1 LCYTSGTISG
11 EQKLTLGLR
20 RTFAGAIGI
29 AVTCL
34 LGAARTGGQAE
45 SAQKPLMAE
54 QYFKNVQVLR
64 GISVKEFMD
73 TMGFFAA
80 SLGENCTFCHVE
92 ESSGDWTKY
101 ADDNANK
108 QTARKMILM
117 MNAINKSYFGGRRM
131 LTCYSCHRGG
141 ETPRVTPNLAE
152 QYSAPVLEVPDNITE
167 QAPGAPSADQVL
179 DKYIQA
185 LGGAQRLARLT
196 SFVARGTYQGYDD
209 PEKHASEIYAKA
221 PDERTIIV
229 HGANG
234 ESTTTYDGHSGWIAA
249 PDTDQPMPVMTLT
262 GGDLHGA
269 KVDATL
275 SFPAGIKQAFSQ
287 WRAGFPTTL
296 NDRDVQ
302 VVQGSNPGETPVKFY
317 FDQQSGLLVRV
328 VRYTNLPVGLNPT
341 QIDFADYREVAGVKV
356 PFRWTVTWTDG
367 RSVTELN
374 QVQPNAA
381 IDAAK
386 FAKPAPP
393 SAVKS
398 AKP

>member
-1 LCYTSGTISG
+1 MRPPLQRTI
-11 EQKLTLGLR
+11 
-20 RTFAGAIGI
+20 AGALGT
-29 AVTCL
+29 ALACL
-34 LGAARTGGQAE
+34 LFAPPAAAQAE

-73 TMGFFAA
+73 AMGFFAA

-92 ESSGDWTKY
+92 ESSGDWAKY

-117 MNAINKSYFGGRRM
+117 MTAINKNYFGGRRM

-152 QYSAPVLEVPDNITE
+152 QYSAPVLEVPDEITE
-167 QAPGAPSADQVL
+167 QAPGVPSADQVL

-185 LGGAQRLARLT
+185 LGGVQRLASLT

-209 PEKHASEIYAKA
+209 PEKRAAEIYAKA
-221 PDERTIIV
+221 PDERTIVV
-229 HGANG
+229 HTGNG
-234 ESTTTYDGHSGWIAA
+234 DSTSAYDGHSGWIAA

-262 GGDLHGA
+262 GGDLQGA
-269 KVDATL
+269 KVDASV
-275 SFPAGIKQAFSQ
+275 SFPAGIKQAFSR
-287 WRAGFPTTL
+287 WIVGLPATI

-302 VVQGSNPGETPVKFY
+302 VVQGSNPGESPVKFY

-328 VRYTNLPVGLNPT
+328 LRYTNLPVGLNPT
-341 QIDFADYREVAGVKV
+341 QIDYADYRDVSGIKL

-374 QVQPNAA
+374 QVQLNAA
-381 IDAAK
+381 IDAAR

-393 SAVKS
+393 APIKS

>member
-1 LCYTSGTISG
+1 MR
-11 EQKLTLGLR
+11 LGLWR
-20 RTFAGAIGI
+20 AKLGSILIMGMCLFA
-29 AVTCL
+29 
-34 LGAARTGGQAE
+34 AALADAQAD
-45 SAQKPLMAE
+45 ATQKPLMAE

-64 GISVKEFMD
+64 GISVKELMD

-92 ESSGDWTKY
+92 ESSGDWAKY
-101 ADDNANK
+101 AEDNANK

-152 QYSAPVLEVPDNITE
+152 QYSAPVLEVPDEITE
-167 QAPGAPSADQVL
+167 TPPGAPSADQIL
-179 DKYIQA
+179 DKYLQA
-185 LGGAQRLARLT
+185 LGGPQRLAGLT

-209 PEKHASEIYAKA
+209 PEKRPAEIYAKA
-221 PDERTIIV
+221 PDERTVVV

-249 PDTDQPMPVMTLT
+249 PETDQPMPVMELT
-262 GGDLHGA
+262 GGDLQGA
-269 KVDATL
+269 KVDAAL
-275 SFPAGIKQAFSQ
+275 SFPGGIKQAFSQ
-287 WRAGFPTTL
+287 WRVGFTTSL

-302 VVQGSNPGETPVKFY
+302 VVQGSNPGESPVKFY

-341 QIDFADYREVAGVKV
+341 QIDFADYREVSGVKL

-367 RSVTELN
+367 RSITELS

-381 IDAAK
+381 IPAAR
-386 FAKPAPP
+386 FARPAAPAPAKP
-393 SAVKS
+393 S
-398 AKP
+398 KP

>member
-1 LCYTSGTISG
+1 MTVAV
-11 EQKLTLGLR
+11 R
-20 RTFAGAIGI
+20 RTMVSAM

-34 LGAARTGGQAE
+34 LAAARTGGQAE

-54 QYFKNVQVLR
+54 EYFKNVQVLR

-92 ESSGDWTKY
+92 DSGGDWAKY

-117 MNAINKSYFGGRRM
+117 MGAINKSYFGGRRM

-141 ETPRVTPNLAE
+141 ELPRVTPNLAE
-152 QYSAPVLEVPDNITE
+152 QYSAPALEVPDDITE
-167 QAPGAPSADQVL
+167 QAAGVPSADQIL

-185 LGGAQRLARLT
+185 VGGTQRLAGLT
-196 SFVARGTYQGYDD
+196 SLIARGTYQGYDD
-209 PEKHASEIYAKA
+209 PEKRAVEIYAKA
-221 PDERTIIV
+221 PDERAIIV
-229 HGANG
+229 HTPNG
-234 ESTTTYDGHSGWIAA
+234 DTTIAYDGRSGWIAA

-262 GGDLHGA
+262 GGDLQGA
-269 KVDATL
+269 KLDASI
-275 SFPAGIKQAFSQ
+275 SFSGGIKQLFSQ
-287 WRAGFPTTL
+287 WRVGFPTSI
-296 NDRDVQ
+296 NDRDVY
-302 VVQGSNPGETPVKFY
+302 VVQGSNPGEFPIKFY

-328 VRYTNLPVGLNPT
+328 MRYTNLPVGLNPT
-341 QIDFADYREVAGVKV
+341 QIDFADYRDVSGIKV

-367 RSVTELN
+367 RSITELN
-374 QVQPNAA
+374 QVQLNAT

-386 FAKPAPP
+386 FAKPPAP
-393 SAVKS
+393 AKS
-398 AKP
+398 ARP

>member
-1 LCYTSGTISG
+1 MIPGRR
-11 EQKLTLGLR
+11 QKMASKMATATLVTVTLLL
-20 RTFAGAIGI
+20 
-29 AVTCL
+29 AVV
-34 LGAARTGGQAE
+34 RTGGQDE

-92 ESSGDWTKY
+92 ESSGDWSKY

-117 MNAINKSYFGGRRM
+117 MNAINKGYFGGRRM

-152 QYSAPVLEVPDNITE
+152 QYSAPVLEVPDEITE
-167 QAPGAPSADQVL
+167 QAAGAPSADQIL
-179 DKYIQA
+179 DKYVQA
-185 LGGAQRLARLT
+185 LGGAQRLASLT
-196 SFVARGTYQGYDD
+196 SFSARGTYQGYDD
-209 PEKHASEIYAKA
+209 PEKRPAEIYAKA
-221 PDERTIIV
+221 PNERVVIV
-229 HGANG
+229 HTPNG
-234 ESTTTYDGHSGWIAA
+234 DSTTTYDGHSGWIAA

-262 GGDLHGA
+262 GGDLQGA

-275 SFPAGIKQAFSQ
+275 VFPDRIKQLFSQ
-287 WRAGFPTTL
+287 WRVGFPTNI
-296 NDRDVQ
+296 NDRDVE
-302 VVQGSNPGETPVKFY
+302 VVQGSNPGESAVKFY
-317 FDQQSGLLVRV
+317 FDQQSGLLLRV

-341 QIDFADYREVAGVKV
+341 QIDFSDYRDVSGVKI

-367 RSVTELN
+367 RSITELS

-381 IDAAK
+381 MDAAK

-393 SAVKS
+393 APTKAVKP
-398 AKP
+398 KP

>member
-1 LCYTSGTISG
+1 LI
-11 EQKLTLGLR
+11 LGFR
-20 RTFAGAIGI
+20 RTVLTAVVI
-29 AVTCL
+29 ALACL
-34 LGAARTGGQAE
+34 LATAQTGGQTE

-54 QYFKNVQVLR
+54 QYFKNIQVLR

-92 ESSGDWTKY
+92 ESSGDWSKY
-101 ADDNANK
+101 AVDNANK

-117 MNAINKSYFGGRRM
+117 MTAINKSYFGGRRM

-141 ETPRVTPNLAE
+141 ETPRVTPNLEE
-152 QYSAPVLEVPDNITE
+152 QYSAPVLEEPDEITE
-167 QAPGAPSADQVL
+167 QPAGAPSAEQIL

-185 LGGAQRLARLT
+185 LGGAQRLGGLT
-196 SFVARGTYQGYDD
+196 SFVAKGTYQGFDD
-209 PEKHASEIYAKA
+209 PEKHPLEMYAKP
-221 PDERTIIV
+221 PDERTTIV
-229 HGANG
+229 QTGNG
-234 ESTTTYDGHSGWIAA
+234 LSTTTFDGHSAWIAA
-249 PDTDQPMPVMTLT
+249 PDTDQPMPLMTLT
-262 GGDLHGA
+262 GGDLQGA
-269 KVDATL
+269 RVDAML

-287 WRAGFPTTL
+287 WRVGPPTTI

-302 VVQGSNPGETPVKFY
+302 VVQGSNTGESPVKFY

-328 VRYTNLPVGLNPT
+328 LRYTNLPVGLNPT
-341 QIDFADYREVAGVKV
+341 QVDYADYRDVSGLKM

-367 RSVTELN
+367 RSVTELA
-374 QVQPNAA
+374 QVQPNVP

-393 SAVKS
+393 PVKS

>member
-1 LCYTSGTISG
+1 MPPLRPSIASLIATAVLCLIAAPGGRAQTQSS
-11 EQKLTLGLR
+11 QPL
-20 RTFAGAIGI
+20 FAE
-29 AVTCL
+29 
-34 LGAARTGGQAE
+34 R
-45 SAQKPLMAE
+45 
-54 QYFKNVQVLR
+54 YFKNVQVLR
-64 GISVKEFMD
+64 GIPVKEFMD

-92 ESSGDWTKY
+92 ESSGDWSKY
-101 ADDNANK
+101 AVDNANK

-117 MNAINKSYFGGRRM
+117 MTAINKSYFGGRRM

-152 QYSAPVLEVPDNITE
+152 QYSAPVLEVPDEITE
-167 QAPGAPSADQVL
+167 QAPGAPPADQVL

-185 LGGAQRLARLT
+185 LGGAGRVAAIKR
-196 SFVARGTYQGYDD
+196 FIARGTYQGYDD
-209 PEKHASEIYAKA
+209 PEKRPAEIYAEA
-221 PDERTIIV
+221 PDKRTVIV

-234 ESTTTYDGHSGWIAA
+234 QSTATFDGRSGWIAA
-249 PDTDQPMPVMTLT
+249 PETDQPMPVMALT
-262 GGDLHGA
+262 GGDLQGA
-269 KVDATL
+269 KVDAAV
-275 SFPAGIKQAFSQ
+275 SFPAGTKSAFSQ
-287 WRAGFPTTL
+287 WRVGYPTNI

-302 VVQGSNPGETPVKFY
+302 VVQGSNLGEPPVKFY
-317 FDQQSGLLVRV
+317 FDQQSGLLLRV

-341 QIDFADYREVAGVKV
+341 QIDFADYRDVAGVKM

-367 RSVTELN
+367 RSVTELA

-381 IDAAK
+381 IEPAK

-393 SAVKS
+393 APAKS

>member
-1 LCYTSGTISG
+1 MI
-11 EQKLTLGLR
+11 LGLR
-20 RTFAGAIGI
+20 RTLISTAAIALG
-29 AVTCL
+29 CL
-34 LGAARTGGQAE
+34 LAALRTGGQVE

-92 ESSGDWTKY
+92 ESSGDWSKY
-101 ADDNANK
+101 ADDNTNK

-117 MNAINKSYFGGRRM
+117 MTAINKSYFGGRRM

-152 QYSAPVLEVPDNITE
+152 QYSAPVLEEPDEITD
-167 QAPGAPSADQVL
+167 QLVGAPSADQIL

-185 LGGAQRLARLT
+185 LGGAQRLATLT
-196 SFVARGTYQGYDD
+196 SLVAKGTYQGYDD
-209 PEKHASEIYAKA
+209 PDKRPLEMYAKA
-221 PDERTIIV
+221 PDERAIIV
-229 HGANG
+229 QTGNG
-234 ESTTTYDGHSGWIAA
+234 TSTTTFDGHSGWIAA
-249 PDTDQPMPVMTLT
+249 PNTDQPMPVMTLT
-262 GGDLHGA
+262 GGDLQGA
-269 KVDATL
+269 REDAML
-275 SFPAGIKQAFSQ
+275 CFPAGIKQAFSQ
-287 WRAGFPTTL
+287 WRVGPPTTI

-302 VVQGSNPGETPVKFY
+302 VVQGSNPGESPVKFY

-328 VRYTNLPVGLNPT
+328 LRYTNLPVGLNPT
-341 QIDFADYREVAGVKV
+341 QVDYADYRGLAGFML

-367 RSVTELN
+367 RSITELS
-374 QVQPNAA
+374 QVQPNVP

-393 SAVKS
+393 LAKS

>member
-1 LCYTSGTISG
+1 MIVSVL
-11 EQKLTLGLR
+11 
-20 RTFAGAIGI
+20 GI
-29 AVTCL
+29 AVLCL
-34 LGAARTGGQAE
+34 LGTARIGGQTE
-45 SAQKPLMAE
+45 SAQKPLIAE
-54 QYFKNVQVLR
+54 EYFKNVRVLR

-92 ESSGDWTKY
+92 ESSGDWANY
-101 ADDNANK
+101 AEDNANK

-117 MNAINKSYFGGRRM
+117 MTTINKSYFGGRRM

-152 QYSAPVLEVPDNITE
+152 QYSVPVLEVPDEITE
-167 QAPGAPSADQVL
+167 QAPGAPSADQIL
-179 DKYIQA
+179 EKYIQA
-185 LGGAQRLARLT
+185 LGGTQRLANLT

-209 PEKHASEIYAKA
+209 PEKRAAEIYAKA

-229 HGANG
+229 HTPSGD
-234 ESTTTYDGHSGWIAA
+234 STTTYDGRAGWIAA

-262 GGDLHGA
+262 GGDLQGA
-269 KVDATL
+269 KVDASV
-275 SFPAGIKQAFSQ
+275 SFPRDIKQVFSQ
-287 WRAGFPTTL
+287 WRVGLPSTID
-296 NDRDVQ
+296 DRDVQ
-302 VVQGSNPGETPVKFY
+302 VVQGSNPDESPVKFY
-317 FDQQSGLLVRV
+317 FDQQSGLLLRV

-341 QIDFADYREVAGVKV
+341 QIDFADYRDVSDVKM
-356 PFRWTVTWTDG
+356 PFRWTVTWTGG

-374 QVQPNAA
+374 QVQPNVA

-386 FAKPAPP
+386 FAKPATLAP
-393 SAVKS
+393 AKS

>member
-1 LCYTSGTISG
+1 MILGFRQTILS
-11 EQKLTLGLR
+11 TVSIALG
-20 RTFAGAIGI
+20 
-29 AVTCL
+29 CL
-34 LGAARTGGQAE
+34 LAAVRTGGQAE

-54 QYFKNVQVLR
+54 QYFKNIQVLR

-92 ESSGDWTKY
+92 ESSGDWSKY
-101 ADDNANK
+101 ADDNTNK

-117 MNAINKSYFGGRRM
+117 MTAINKSYFGGRRM

-152 QYSAPVLEVPDNITE
+152 QYSAPVLEEPDEITE
-167 QAPGAPSADQVL
+167 QLAGAPSADQIL

-185 LGGAQRLARLT
+185 LGGTQRLATLT
-196 SFVARGTYQGYDD
+196 SLVAKGTYQGYDD
-209 PEKHASEIYAKA
+209 PEKRPLEMYAKA
-221 PDERTIIV
+221 PDERAMIV
-229 HGANG
+229 QTGNG
-234 ESTTTYDGHSGWIAA
+234 PSTTTFDGHSGWIAA

-262 GGDLHGA
+262 GGDLQGA
-269 KVDATL
+269 REDAML
-275 SFPAGIKQAFSQ
+275 CFPAGIKQAFSQ
-287 WRAGFPTTL
+287 WRVGPPTTI

-302 VVQGSNPGETPVKFY
+302 VVQGSNPGESPVKFY

-328 VRYTNLPVGLNPT
+328 LRYTNLPVGLNPT
-341 QIDFADYREVAGVKV
+341 QVDYGDYRDLAGFML

-367 RSVTELN
+367 RSITELS
-374 QVQPNAA
+374 QVQPNVP

-393 SAVKS
+393 LAKSKAVVRELR
-398 AKP
+398 

>member
-1 LCYTSGTISG
+1 MHAGM
-11 EQKLTLGLR
+11 R
-20 RTFAGAIGI
+20 RTLLSSMLITA
-29 AVTCL
+29 TCL
-34 LGAARTGGQAE
+34 FAAPRTGGQAE
-45 SAQKPLMAE
+45 STQTPLRAE

-64 GISVKEFMD
+64 GISVKELMD

-92 ESSGDWTKY
+92 ESSGDWSKY
-101 ADDNANK
+101 AEDNANK
-108 QTARKMILM
+108 QTARKMMLM

-141 ETPRVTPNLAE
+141 ETPRLTPNLAE
-152 QYSAPVLEVPDNITE
+152 QYSAPVLEVPDEITE
-167 QAPGAPSADQVL
+167 SAPGAPSPDQIL

-185 LGGAQRLARLT
+185 LGGSQRVAGLT

-209 PEKHASEIYAKA
+209 PEKRVAEIYAKA
-221 PDERTIIV
+221 PNERAIVV

-234 ESTTTYDGHSGWIAA
+234 LSTTTYDGHSGWIAA
-249 PDTDQPMPVMTLT
+249 PETDQPMPVMALT
-262 GGDLHGA
+262 GGDLQGA

-275 SFPAGIKQAFSQ
+275 CFPLEVKQAFSQ
-287 WRAGFPTTL
+287 WRVGFPTTVT
-296 NDRDVQ
+296 DRDVQ
-302 VVQGSNPGETPVKFY
+302 VVQGSNPGESPVKFY

-341 QIDFADYREVAGVKV
+341 QIDFADYRDVSGVKL

-367 RSVTELN
+367 RSITELS

-381 IDAAK
+381 IDPAR
-386 FAKPAPP
+386 FAKPAATTP
-393 SAVKS
+393 AKS
-398 AKP
+398 SKP

>member
-1 LCYTSGTISG
+1 M
-11 EQKLTLGLR
+11 LGSILIMAMCL
-20 RTFAGAIGI
+20 FAAALAGA
-29 AVTCL
+29 
-34 LGAARTGGQAE
+34 QAD
-45 SAQKPLMAE
+45 ATQKPLMTE

-64 GISVKEFMD
+64 GISVKELMD

-92 ESSGDWTKY
+92 ESSGDWAKY
-101 ADDNANK
+101 AEDNANK

-152 QYSAPVLEVPDNITE
+152 QYSAPLLEVPDEITE
-167 QAPGAPSADQVL
+167 TAPGAPSADQIL

-185 LGGAQRLARLT
+185 LGGSQRLAGLT
-196 SFVARGTYQGYDD
+196 RFVARGTYQGYDD
-209 PEKHASEIYAKA
+209 PEKHAAEIYAKA

-234 ESTTTYDGHSGWIAA
+234 ESITTYDGRSGWIAA
-249 PDTDQPMPVMTLT
+249 PETDQPMPVMPLT
-262 GGDLHGA
+262 GGDLQGA

-275 SFPAGIKQAFSQ
+275 SFPGGVKQAFSQ
-287 WRAGFPTTL
+287 WRVGFPTTV

-302 VVQGSNPGETPVKFY
+302 VVQGSNPGESPVKFY

-328 VRYTNLPVGLNPT
+328 VRYTSLPVGLNPT
-341 QIDFADYREVAGVKV
+341 QIDFGDYREVSGVGVKV

-367 RSVTELN
+367 RSITELS

-381 IDAAK
+381 IPAAR
-386 FAKPAPP
+386 FARPTAPSPARPSKP
-393 SAVKS
+393 
-398 AKP
+398 

>member
-1 LCYTSGTISG
+1 M
-11 EQKLTLGLR
+11 
-20 RTFAGAIGI
+20 
-29 AVTCL
+29 CL
-34 LGAARTGGQAE
+34 LGAPRTGGQAE
-45 SAQKPLMAE
+45 SPQKPLIAE

-64 GISVKEFMD
+64 GMPVKEFMD

-80 SLGENCTFCHVE
+80 SLNENCTFCHVE

-117 MNAINKSYFGGRRM
+117 MKAINQSYFGGRRM

-152 QYSAPVLEVPDNITE
+152 QYSAPVLEEPDEITE
-167 QAPGAPSADQVL
+167 QAAGAPSPDQIL

-185 LGGAQRLARLT
+185 LGGAQRLASLT
-196 SFVARGTYQGYDD
+196 NFVAKGTYQGYDD
-209 PEKHASEIYAKA
+209 PEKRAIDIYAKA
-221 PDERTIIV
+221 PAERAIIV
-229 HGANG
+229 HTPNG
-234 ESTTTYDGHSGWIAA
+234 DSTTTYDGSSGWTAA
-249 PDTDQPMPVMTLT
+249 PDSDQPMPVMTLT
-262 GGDLHGA
+262 GGDLQGA
-269 KVDATL
+269 KVDASL
-275 SFPAGIKQAFSQ
+275 SFPGGIKQVFTQ
-287 WRAGFPTTL
+287 WRAGFPTTI
-296 NDRDVQ
+296 NDRDVH
-302 VVQGSNPGETPVKFY
+302 VVQGSNPGQSPVKFY
-317 FDQQSGLLVRV
+317 FDEQSGLLVRV

-341 QIDFADYREVAGVKV
+341 QIDYADYRDVSGVKI

-386 FAKPAPP
+386 FAQPAPP
-393 SAVKS
+393 AATKS

>member
-1 LCYTSGTISG
+1 MKPGL
-11 EQKLTLGLR
+11 QRKVLTAL
-20 RTFAGAIGI
+20 GI
-29 AVTCL
+29 AIACL
-34 LGAARTGGQAE
+34 LGAAARIGAQAG
-45 SAQKPLMAE
+45 SAEKPLMAE

-101 ADDNANK
+101 AADNANK

-152 QYSAPVLEVPDNITE
+152 QYSAPVLEVPDEITE
-167 QAPGAPSADQVL
+167 QAPNAPSADQIL

-185 LGGAQRLARLT
+185 LGGAQRLSSLT
-196 SFVARGTYQGYDD
+196 SFVARATYQGYDD
-209 PEKHASEIYAKA
+209 PEKRPAEIYAKA
-221 PDERTIIV
+221 PDERAIIV
-229 HGANG
+229 HTPNG
-234 ESTTTYDGHSGWIAA
+234 DSSTTYDGHSGWLAA

-262 GGDLHGA
+262 GGDLEGA
-269 KVDATL
+269 KVDASL
-275 SFPAGIKQAFSQ
+275 NFPAGLKQQFTK
-287 WRAGFPTTL
+287 WLVGFPTTI

-302 VVQGSNPGETPVKFY
+302 VVQGSNPGESPVKFY

-341 QIDFADYREVAGVKV
+341 QVDLADYRDVSGIKV

-367 RSVTELN
+367 RSVMELT
-374 QVQPNAA
+374 QVQPNAT

-386 FAKPAPP
+386 FAKPVPPAPT
-393 SAVKS
+393 KS
-398 AKP
+398 AKPQP

>member
-1 LCYTSGTISG
+1 M
-11 EQKLTLGLR
+11 
-20 RTFAGAIGI
+20 GI
-29 AVTCL
+29 AVVCL
-34 LGAARTGGQAE
+34 LVAARTGGQAE
-45 SAQKPLMAE
+45 SAQKPLTAE

-92 ESSGDWTKY
+92 ESGGDWSKY

-117 MNAINKSYFGGRRM
+117 MTAINKSYFGGRRM

-152 QYSAPVLEVPDNITE
+152 QYSAPVLEEPDEITE
-167 QAPGAPSADQVL
+167 QPANGPSADQIL
-179 DKYIQA
+179 DKYVQA
-185 LGGAQRLARLT
+185 LGGTRQLASLT

-209 PEKHASEIYAKA
+209 PEKRPLEIYAKA
-221 PDERTIIV
+221 PDERTV
-229 HGANG
+229 LVQTGNG
-234 ESTTTYDGHSGWIAA
+234 PSTTTYDGDSGWIAA
-249 PDTDQPMPVMTLT
+249 PEADQPMPVMTLT
-262 GGDLHGA
+262 GGDLQGA
-269 KVDATL
+269 RVDAIL
-275 SFPAGIKQAFSQ
+275 SFPAGLKQAFSQ
-287 WRAGFPTTL
+287 WRVGLSTNI
-296 NDRDVQ
+296 NDHDVQ
-302 VVQGSNPGETPVKFY
+302 VVQGSNPGEPAVKFY

-341 QIDFADYREVAGVKV
+341 QVDYADYRDVSGIKL

-367 RSVTELN
+367 RSVTDLT
-374 QVQPNAA
+374 QVQPNIA
-381 IDAAK
+381 IDPAK
-386 FAKPAPP
+386 FAQPKAPP
-393 SAVKS
+393 PSKS

>member
-1 LCYTSGTISG
+1 MILR
-11 EQKLTLGLR
+11 LGR
-20 RTFAGAIGI
+20 NVARKIASATPI

-34 LGAARTGGQAE
+34 LAAVRIGGQAE
-45 SAQKPLMAE
+45 SPPKPLLAE

-92 ESSGDWTKY
+92 ESSGDWAKY

-108 QTARKMILM
+108 QTGRKMILM

-152 QYSAPVLEVPDNITE
+152 QYSAPVLEVPDEITE
-167 QAPGAPSADQVL
+167 QAAGAPSADQIL

-185 LGGAQRLARLT
+185 LGGAQRLESLT
-196 SFVARGTYQGYDD
+196 SFSARGTYQGYDD
-209 PEKHASEIYAKA
+209 PEKRPAEIYAKA
-221 PDERTIIV
+221 PSERSVIV
-229 HGANG
+229 HTPNG
-234 ESTTTYDGHSGWIAA
+234 DSTTTYDGHSGWIAA

-262 GGDLHGA
+262 GGDLQGA

-275 SFPAGIKQAFSQ
+275 VFPDRIKQLFSQ
-287 WRAGFPTTL
+287 WRVGFPT
-296 NDRDVQ
+296 NISDHDVQ
-302 VVQGSNPGETPVKFY
+302 VMQGSNPGESPVKFY
-317 FDQQSGLLVRV
+317 FDQQSGLLLRV

-341 QIDFADYREVAGVKV
+341 EIDFSDYRDVSGVKI

-367 RSVTELN
+367 RSITELS
-374 QVQPNAA
+374 QVQPNTAMDPA
-381 IDAAK
+381 R
-386 FAKPAPP
+386 FAKPAQPAP
-393 SAVKS
+393 TKT

>member
-1 LCYTSGTISG
+1 MV
-11 EQKLTLGLR
+11 R
-20 RTFAGAIGI
+20 RIASATAI
-29 AVTCL
+29 AVTFL
-34 LGAARTGGQAE
+34 LAAVRLGGQAE
-45 SAQKPLMAE
+45 LPENPLVAE

-92 ESSGDWTKY
+92 ESSGDWAKY

-141 ETPRVTPNLAE
+141 ETPRVTPNLEE
-152 QYSAPVLEVPDNITE
+152 QYSAPVLEVPDEITE
-167 QAPGAPSADQVL
+167 QAVGAPSADQIL

-185 LGGAQRLARLT
+185 LGGAQRLANFA
-196 SFVARGTYQGYDD
+196 SFSARGTYQGYDD
-209 PEKHASEIYAKA
+209 PEKRPAEIVAKA
-221 PDERTIIV
+221 PNERSVIV
-229 HGANG
+229 HTPNG
-234 ESTTTYDGHSGWIAA
+234 DSTTTYDGHSGWIAA
-249 PDTDQPMPVMTLT
+249 PDTDQPMPVMALT
-262 GGDLHGA
+262 GGDLQGA
-269 KVDATL
+269 KVDAAL
-275 SFPAGIKQAFSQ
+275 VFPDRIKPLFSQ
-287 WRAGFPTTL
+287 WRTGFPTTI
-296 NDRDVQ
+296 DDHDVQ

-317 FDQQSGLLVRV
+317 FDQQSGLLLRV

-341 QIDFADYREVAGVKV
+341 QIDFSDYRDVSGVKI

-367 RSVTELN
+367 RSITELG
-374 QVQPNAA
+374 QVQPNAML
-381 IDAAK
+381 DAAK

-393 SAVKS
+393 APTKTVKP
-398 AKP
+398 KP

>member
-1 LCYTSGTISG
+1 
-11 EQKLTLGLR
+11 LTLGLR
-20 RTFAGAIGI
+20 RTILSVIGI

-34 LGAARTGGQAE
+34 LGAARTRGQAE
-45 SAQKPLMAE
+45 SVQKPLMAE
-54 QYFKNVQVLR
+54 EYFKNVQVLR
-64 GISVKEFMD
+64 GISVKELMD

-117 MNAINKSYFGGRRM
+117 MKAINQSYFGGRRM

-152 QYSAPVLEVPDNITE
+152 QYSAPVLEEPDEITE
-167 QAPGAPSADQVL
+167 QAAGAPSADQIL
-179 DKYIQA
+179 EKYIQA
-185 LGGAQRLARLT
+185 IGGTQRLASLT
-196 SFVARGTYQGYDD
+196 GFVARGTYQGYDD
-209 PEKHASEIYAKA
+209 PEKGGVEIYAQA

-229 HGANG
+229 HTPNG
-234 ESTTTYDGHSGWIAA
+234 DSTTTYDGRSGWIAA
-249 PDTDQPMPVMTLT
+249 PETDQPMPVMTLT
-262 GGDLHGA
+262 GGDLQGA
-269 KVDATL
+269 KVDASL
-275 SFPAGIKQAFSQ
+275 SFPGGIKQVFSQ
-287 WRAGFPTTL
+287 WRVGFPTTI

-302 VVQGSNPGETPVKFY
+302 VVQGSNPGESPVKFY

-341 QIDFADYREVAGVKV
+341 QIDFADYRDVSGVKI
-356 PFRWTVTWTDG
+356 PLRWTVTWTDG

-393 SAVKS
+393 APTKS

>member
-1 LCYTSGTISG
+1 M
-11 EQKLTLGLR
+11 
-20 RTFAGAIGI
+20 
-29 AVTCL
+29 CL

-92 ESSGDWTKY
+92 ESSGDWAKY

-152 QYSAPVLEVPDNITE
+152 QYSAPVLEVPDEITE

-179 DKYIQA
+179 DQYIQA
-185 LGGAQRLARLT
+185 LGGAQRLASLT

-209 PEKHASEIYAKA
+209 PEKHAAEIYAKA

-234 ESTTTYDGHSGWIAA
+234 ESTTTYDGHSAWIAA

-262 GGDLHGA
+262 GGDLQGA

-275 SFPAGIKQAFSQ
+275 SFPTGIKQAFSQ
-287 WRAGFPTTL
+287 WRVGFPTTL

-341 QIDFADYREVAGVKV
+341 QIDFADYRDVSGVKV

-381 IDAAK
+381 VDAAK

-393 SAVKS
+393 SPVKS

>member
-1 LCYTSGTISG
+1 LEEQNLILGFRQTILS
-11 EQKLTLGLR
+11 
-20 RTFAGAIGI
+20 
-29 AVTCL
+29 AVAVALACL
-34 LGAARTGGQAE
+34 VAAVQTGGQAE

-54 QYFKNVQVLR
+54 QYFKNIQVLR

-92 ESSGDWTKY
+92 ESSGDWSKY
-101 ADDNANK
+101 AVDNANK

-117 MNAINKSYFGGRRM
+117 MTAINKSYFGGRRM

-141 ETPRVTPNLAE
+141 ETPRVTPNLEE
-152 QYSAPVLEVPDNITE
+152 QYSAPVLEEPDEITE
-167 QAPGAPSADQVL
+167 QAAGAPSAEQIL

-185 LGGAQRLARLT
+185 LGGAQRLGGLT
-196 SFVARGTYQGYDD
+196 SFVAKGTYQGFDD
-209 PEKHASEIYAKA
+209 PEKHPLEMYAKP
-221 PDERTIIV
+221 PDERTTMV
-229 HGANG
+229 QTGNG
-234 ESTTTYDGHSGWIAA
+234 LSTTTFDGHSAWIAA
-249 PDTDQPMPVMTLT
+249 PDADQPMPVMTLT
-262 GGDLHGA
+262 GGDLQGA
-269 KVDATL
+269 RVDAML

-287 WRAGFPTTL
+287 WRVGPPTTIS
-296 NDRDVQ
+296 DRDVE
-302 VVQGSNPGETPVKFY
+302 VVQGSNSGESPVKFY

-328 VRYTNLPVGLNPT
+328 LRYANLPVGLNPT
-341 QIDFADYREVAGVKV
+341 QVDYADYRDVSGVKM

-367 RSVTELN
+367 RSVTELA
-374 QVQPNAA
+374 QVQPNVP

-393 SAVKS
+393 VKS